1 MNVHTNLRQSIDNEM
16 DLGQGPGD
24 LSPSLILEKKKKES
38 RMEDKPAGQ
47 ATKKL
52 PPPPLSSRSGSTTVS

>member
-24 LSPSLILEKKKKES
+24 LSPSLILEKKKKGIADG
-38 RMEDKPAGQ
+38 R
-47 ATKKL
+47 
-52 PPPPLSSRSGSTTVS
+52 

>member
-24 LSPSLILEKKKKES
+24 LSPSLILEKKKKRNRGWKIS
-38 RMEDKPAGQ
+38 RQGKQQKNCP
-47 ATKKL
+47 L
-52 PPPPLSSRSGSTTVS
+52 PPLAQDLDPPL